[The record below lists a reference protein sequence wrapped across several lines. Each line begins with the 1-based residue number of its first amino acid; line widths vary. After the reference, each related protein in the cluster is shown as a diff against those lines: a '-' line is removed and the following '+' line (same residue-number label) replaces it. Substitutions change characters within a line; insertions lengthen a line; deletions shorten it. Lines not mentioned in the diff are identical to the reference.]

1 MQTYFIKDKEY
12 HLHYTIGRMEQLEKI
27 LGNAITGVMVSITNG
42 KYPTISEL
50 CTLFAYGICPAAG
63 TGCWIWYTVY
73 SNAGTD
79 SGGLRFFIPVRLVEW
94 EYFPTSKEKPDLE
107 AEQFRKSQDFAFFAV
122 QFGYSKADYNA
133 LTETERALIL
143 KAYENK
149 VVADTNLLA
158 GAVLNAVSNAFRKKG
173 KKPQKLW
180 KKQPKHTN
188 KERQQQLV
196 QQVLE
201 ADAAQGTAWVEAIY
215 KANGRKRKKVS

>member
-1 MQTYFIKDKEY
+1 
-12 HLHYTIGRMEQLEKI
+12 ME
-27 LGNAITGVMVSITNG
+27 
-42 KYPTISEL
+42 
-50 CTLFAYGICPAAG
+50 
-63 TGCWIWYTVY
+63 W
-73 SNAGTD
+73 D
-79 SGGLRFFIPVRLVEW
+79 
-94 EYFPTSKEKPDLE
+94 YFPTSKEKPDLE

-180 KKQPKHTN
+180 RKQPKHTN
-188 KERQQQLV
+188 KERQQQFV

>member
-1 MQTYFIKDKEY
+1 M
-12 HLHYTIGRMEQLEKI
+12 
-27 LGNAITGVMVSITNG
+27 
-42 KYPTISEL
+42 
-50 CTLFAYGICPAAG
+50 
-63 TGCWIWYTVY
+63 
-73 SNAGTD
+73 
-79 SGGLRFFIPVRLVEW
+79 EW
-94 EYFPTSKEKPDLE
+94 EYFPTSKEKLDLE
-107 AEQFRKSQDFAFFAV
+107 AEQFQKSQDFAFFAV

>member
-1 MQTYFIKDKEY
+1 M
-12 HLHYTIGRMEQLEKI
+12 
-27 LGNAITGVMVSITNG
+27 
-42 KYPTISEL
+42 
-50 CTLFAYGICPAAG
+50 
-63 TGCWIWYTVY
+63 
-73 SNAGTD
+73 
-79 SGGLRFFIPVRLVEW
+79 EW

-158 GAVLNAVSNAFRKKG
+158 GAVLNAVSNAF
-173 KKPQKLW
+173 
-180 KKQPKHTN
+180 
-188 KERQQQLV
+188 LV
-196 QQVLE
+196 LHRLPEPAARAVAVVLCWY
-201 ADAAQGTAWVEAIY
+201 ASAAFSRASAAFYPFSGTAWVEAIY

>member
-1 MQTYFIKDKEY
+1 MGLNPPNSGFSFLDTIKLQSR
-12 HLHYTIGRMEQLEKI
+12 HLLSFPP
-27 LGNAITGVMVSITNG
+27 VCS
-42 KYPTISEL
+42 
-50 CTLFAYGICPAAG
+50 GICPAAG

-173 KKPQKLW
+173 KKPQK
-180 KKQPKHTN
+180 KKH
-188 KERQQQLV
+188 L
-196 QQVLE
+196 
-201 ADAAQGTAWVEAIY
+201 
-215 KANGRKRKKVS
+215 